1 LTKCERELK
10 MPLWGFNK
18 DSSKTVSGAN
28 TTAGLVA
35 GQQPRGGSHAGTGK
49 RNIIATSAGWVR
61 RQNKT
66 DLNSNSRQM
75 DETLVAANPGTE
87 SVSDGYANS
96 AYLGFPDIVEMY
108 TSSNSTGGNA
118 LARSATA
125 NLYVVFNEPIRHKG
139 GLGYMRV
146 RIANTVTGNT
156 VIATGTAQTTAP
168 GNIIN
173 ANNTLVLSFK
183 PGVAGTYKVNS
194 NTIAFS
200 SASGGAFAANLVSL
214 NISTNGA
221 ESANLMI
228 SGAVSNNMGTFT
240 VRSATSD

>member
-1 LTKCERELK
+1 MTKCERELK

-35 GQQPRGGSHAGTGK
+35 GQQPRGGSHTGTGK
-49 RNIIATSAGWVR
+49 RNVIATSAGWVR

-75 DETLVAANPGTE
+75 DETLVAANPGTA

-146 RIANTVTGNT
+146 RVANTVTGNT
-156 VIATGTAQTTAP
+156 VIATGTAQTTTP

-183 PGVAGTYKVNS
+183 PGTAGTYKVNS

-200 SASGGAFAANLVSL
+200 SASGGTFAANLVSL

>member
-1 LTKCERELK
+1 
-10 MPLWGFNK
+10 MPLWGFDK
-18 DSSKTVSGAN
+18 DSTKTVSGAN

-35 GQQPRGGSHAGTGK
+35 GQQPRGGSHTGTGK
-49 RNIIATSAGWVR
+49 RNVIATSAGWVR

-66 DLNSNSRQM
+66 DLNSNSRQL
-75 DETLVAANPGTE
+75 DETLVAANPGTA

-96 AYLGFPDIVEMY
+96 AHLGFPDIVEMY

-118 LARSATA
+118 LARTATA
-125 NLYVVFNEPIRHKG
+125 NLYVVFNEPVRHKG
-139 GLGYMRV
+139 GGGFMRV
-146 RIANTVTGNT
+146 RVANTVTGNT

-183 PGVAGTYKVNS
+183 PGTAGTYKVNS

-200 SASGGAFAANLVSL
+200 SASGGTFAANLVSL